1 MAYKTPAA
9 CRHYHALP
17 AATLNTLT
25 MKWFL
30 IIWMAT
36 AEWPVGEARW
46 MDGVVTDSE
55 AQCRQYI
62 DSVTEREHIVESAQ
76 EQEAQVLDVDCMPA
90 WWFDH
95 HRPEPIRLR
104 PGQST

>member
-1 MAYKTPAA
+1 
-9 CRHYHALP
+9 
-17 AATLNTLT
+17 

-46 MDGVVTDSE
+46 MDTIVAESE

-76 EQEAQVLDVDCMPA
+76 ELGAQVLDVDCMPA
-90 WWFDH
+90 WWFEH
-95 HRPEPIRLR
+95 HQPEPIRLR